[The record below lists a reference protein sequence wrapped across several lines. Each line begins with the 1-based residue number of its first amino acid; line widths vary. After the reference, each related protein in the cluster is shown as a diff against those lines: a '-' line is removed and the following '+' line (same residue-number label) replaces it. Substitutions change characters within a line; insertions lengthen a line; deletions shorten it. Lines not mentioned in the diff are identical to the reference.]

1 MSLSRFSMLAVDLRR
16 TWRCSLCLEATAPLR
31 TAELSIALSLIV
43 HAALVEA
50 GTNDCIQRGRS
61 AGS

>member
-1 MSLSRFSMLAVDLRR
+1 MAALSL
-16 TWRCSLCLEATAPLR
+16 
-31 TAELSIALSLIV
+31 ALSLIV

-50 GTNDCIQRGRS
+50 GTDDCIQRGRS